1 MKFIVAVVLDYPICK
16 IARLDWLNW
25 RCAITHQP
33 LVGAAAAAVAAAAIE
48 DNSSR
53 RLNVQ
58 VAVELGQL

>member
-1 MKFIVAVVLDYPICK
+1 MLDYPICK
-16 IARLDWLNW
+16 IARLVWLNW
-25 RCAITHQP
+25 LRAITHQP
-33 LVGAAAAAVAAAAIE
+33 LVGAAAAAAAAASE

>member
-16 IARLDWLNW
+16 IARLDCMNW

-33 LVGAAAAAVAAAAIE
+33 LVAAAAAAANE